1 MKPLNQNKMTRQ
13 ERLKEWIKTLNEE
26 KKKIY
31 KHKLSLETKCSIA
44 YNG

>member
-26 KKKIY
+26 
-31 KHKLSLETKCSIA
+31 LNLFLFFF
-44 YNG
+44 